1 MVKSLLFCFL
11 FACIQ
16 SPQTVA
22 THAALTGDGIADDRA
37 ALQAMLNLGGTVT
50 IPAGRYLVGPGT
62 SWWCLN
68 VPSGATVRGE
78 FGTVLLQAPM
88 AGGIRL
94 LAVQGAG
101 VTLDTLELDGQ
112 RVLQGDADEHRAG
125 LVAYGATGLTVR
137 NVTAHDFTGDG
148 FYVYAPA
155 DGASTDLLFDHI
167 TARDNTRNGL
177 TFGGQTDR
185 AAVIGSVFRGNG
197 AQQLDTEAPIAT
209 VNDVTVRDSHIEGP
223 GYALTISGYG
233 AAHRSRNWRVEGNA
247 INGGINVVWAE
258 DVRIQRNHGTN
269 PSEQTIRVY
278 RTCSRVTIADNDWT
292 STQSTI
298 AALGVITVTGAGDG
312 APTGTRIVRNRIRA
326 TGAVASNGIHC
337 DGAGDIEIRDN
348 DIRGPG
354 FPSAI
359 GAGVFLRAT
368 GSVSP
373 FPVAVVRGNRI
384 SNWGTNGIEVWG
396 NGPAVL
402 GLLDVSDNIFD
413 DTAGTM
419 TGGMSLDFDGAHAA
433 RDVRQAGNL
442 AIGGVSALV
451 RAPPSGAWS
460 AWGAGD
466 RWVQP

>member
-1 MVKSLLFCFL
+1 MVKIIALCLIS
-11 FACIQ
+11 ACAQ
-16 SPQTVA
+16 PPQIA
-22 THAALTGDGIADDRA
+22 TAHATLAGDGVTDDRA
-37 ALQAMLNLGGTVT
+37 ALQAMLDLGGIVT
-50 IPAGRYLVGPGT
+50 IPAGRYLVGPGAN
-62 SWWCLN
+62 WWCLD
-68 VPSGATVRGE
+68 VPAGATIRGE
-78 FGTVLLQAPM
+78 PGTVLLQAAM

-94 LAVQGAG
+94 LAVKGSG

-112 RVLQGDADEHRAG
+112 RALQSDADEHRAG
-125 LVAYGATGLTVR
+125 LVAYGAAGLTVR

-155 DGASTDLLFDHI
+155 DGASADLLFDRV

-185 AAVIGSVFRGNG
+185 ALVTSSVFRGNG

-209 VNDVTVRDSHIEGP
+209 VNDVTVRGSFIEGP
-223 GYALTISGYG
+223 GYALTISGFG
-233 AAHRSRNWRVEGNA
+233 AAHRSRNWLVEGNT

-258 DVRIQRNHGTN
+258 DVQIRGNRGVN

-278 RTCSRVTIADNDWT
+278 RPCARVTIADNDWT

-298 AALGVITVTGAGDG
+298 PALGVITVTGAGDG
-312 APTGTRIVRNRIRA
+312 APSGTRIVRNRIRA

-354 FPSAI
+354 FASSI

-368 GSVSP
+368 GAVSP
-373 FPVAVVRGNRI
+373 FRVAVVHGNRI
-384 SNWGTNGIEVWG
+384 SDWGTNGIEIWG
-396 NGPAVL
+396 NGAAAI

-433 RDVRQAGNL
+433 RDVRQVGNL
-442 AIGGVSALV
+442 AIGGVATLV
-451 RAPPSGAWS
+451 RAPPPGAWS